1 MGVRTVVA
9 GLACLLDCFARFAL
23 EGRGTPAP
31 VLQTEVLVASG
42 LYQFVR
48 NPMYVCVLTIV
59 SGQVLLFGQSLLFA
73 YAGLL
78 LLHSGVKQV
87 YYCTRS
93 TVTGGRRM
101 ATRQTITLREPN
113 DVWLR
118 RQVDRGEFANK
129 SEVVNDLIRQAR
141 RHEEIRAGLI
151 QAERGIE
158 KYGYSEK
165 TPEERLEDFKEK
177 ARRNGQL

>member
-1 MGVRTVVA
+1 
-9 GLACLLDCFARFAL
+9 
-23 EGRGTPAP
+23 
-31 VLQTEVLVASG
+31 
-42 LYQFVR
+42 
-48 NPMYVCVLTIV
+48 
-59 SGQVLLFGQSLLFA
+59 
-73 YAGLL
+73 
-78 LLHSGVKQV
+78 
-87 YYCTRS
+87 
-93 TVTGGRRM
+93 M

-151 QAERGIE
+151 QAEQGVE